1 MRVLRVLAL
10 FLVGCGLF
18 VQSSAYA
25 AARPT
30 APVSMEAP
38 CQDMMME
45 QAETAAP
52 DDDEGRCKGMRLDCL
67 VAMSCIAPL
76 FASGEIAP
84 VSPAAAGAHAYAPWQ
99 AAAWLG
105 ASRGP
110 EPPPPQMRS

>member
-10 FLVGCGLF
+10 FLIGCGLF

-30 APVSMEAP
+30 AAVSTVVH

-45 QAETAAP
+45 QAGTAAP
-52 DDDEGRCKGMRLDCL
+52 HDDEGRCKTMRLDCL

-76 FASGEIAP
+76 FASAEIASIP
-84 VSPAAAGAHAYAPWQ
+84 PAAARERAYAPWRT
-99 AAAWLG
+99 AAWMG
-105 ASRGP
+105 ASQGP
-110 EPPPPQMRS
+110 EPPPPQRRF